1 MRAIIVGGGIA
12 GLASALA
19 LSRRGWQVEVLERA
33 PRFTEVGAGLALWP
47 NGLRA
52 LDALRVG
59 EHIRSRAVVEG
70 QAGIRDAAGRWLS
83 RTGTAELERRYWA
96 TAMIHRADLLAVLCA
111 AVPGESPRRGSP

>member
-52 LDALRVG
+52 LDALRLG
-59 EHIRSRAVVEG
+59 EHVRAGLFSRGRPASG
-70 QAGIRDAAGRWLS
+70 TPPRGGCLAPTPPSWNAAIGR
-83 RTGTAELERRYWA
+83 
-96 TAMIHRADLLAVLCA
+96 
-111 AVPGESPRRGSP
+111 PP